1 MRITYAYT
9 LEDLYELTLR
19 ERRRHFKRPLDTV
32 KSLVYWSLAYVPLAA
47 WIVSSFG
54 VPGSSP
60 LVVMLAGAC
69 GMTMWVYDTMAVRTR
84 IYDYNEHL
92 LGGRGPFSFEV
103 ELTPDAMMTR
113 SYGVE
118 TRYPWSTVTDV
129 AVTELGVEFAVHR
142 RGYVMVQPNAFA
154 TTDDRDAF
162 VQCAREYMSSAAPR
176 P

>member
-1 MRITYAYT
+1 MKITLTYT

-19 ERRRHFKRPLDTV
+19 EGRRHFKRPLDTF

-47 WIVSSFG
+47 WMVSSFG
-54 VPGSSP
+54 APVSSP

-92 LGGRGPFSFEV
+92 FGGRGPFSSEV
-103 ELTPDAMMTR
+103 ELTPDDMMMR

-118 TRYPWSTVTDV
+118 TRYPWSSVTDV
-129 AVTELGVEFAVHR
+129 AVTELGVEFAVRR

-162 VQCAREYMSSAAPR
+162 VRCARESMTNAAPR
-176 P
+176 R